1 MARWPTFPGDRAS
14 PAIFPAGIAPR
25 TVISDNICPLIVV
38 FVPANGHARYSPSIP
53 LVRSAKPIVMVIFS
67 RLRSWISRSERWYLT
82 TPDRALDEAYDAAL
96 AIRAI
101 EEQHFQGEKI
111 EVRPGSYSASS
122 VSYFEA
128 ELRRNLKIIRT
139 RLVEFRTSR
148 TTIDITNPS
157 ASLYKTLELND
168 DSYSTPV
175 NGRYLPPAGDRV
187 AITLEKLK
195 FIDEVR
201 QRYETIKQKATPTAL
216 IPVEPAPPTVPLTKA
231 EQRQQ
236 RAAQRNLVERQTQV
250 AANASQIKKNA
261 DLESITDKTGVLPRS
276 ILSTLGRL
284 QRDLDPGA
292 AVEAA
297 QNQRINYAKT
307 FVSVRFVLLLVS
319 LTLLS
324 QLTMRYLVL
333 DSDLPPGKWLATQF
347 AASRSERMFL
357 NEELEDRAFQS
368 MRQFE
373 DRMKFRNML
382 NEATGQKPMS
392 SAEMETALREQAIAI
407 ADRSSSSSA
416 DAVKNWI
423 ADLTGLIVFCL
434 ILINSSREVA
444 ILKSF
449 LNELVYGLSDS
460 AKAFVIILL
469 TDVFVGFHS
478 PHGWEVLLE
487 GVAAHLGLPASRN
500 FIFLF
505 IATFPVILDTI
516 FKYWIFR
523 YLNRVSPSAVAT
535 YKEMNE

>member
-1 MARWPTFPGDRAS
+1 M
-14 PAIFPAGIAPR
+14 
-25 TVISDNICPLIVV
+25 
-38 FVPANGHARYSPSIP
+38 SI
-53 LVRSAKPIVMVIFS
+53 LA
-67 RLRSWISRSERWYLT
+67 RLRSFIQRSERWYLT

-101 EEQHFQGEKI
+101 EEQHFKGEKI
-111 EVRPGSYSASS
+111 EVRAGGYSASS

-128 ELRRNLKIIRT
+128 ELRKNLKIIRM
-139 RLVEFRTSR
+139 RLTEFRASR
-148 TTIDITNPS
+148 TTVDVTNPS
-157 ASLYKTLELND
+157 ASLYQNLELAEDTYTN
-168 DSYSTPV
+168 PV
-175 NGRYLPPAGDRV
+175 NGRYLPPAADRV

-195 FIDEVR
+195 FIDDV
-201 QRYETIKQKATPTAL
+201 QLRYEPQRVRPAKNQL
-216 IPVEPAPPTVPLTKA
+216 IPVEPNPTGLTNTNRQSQLDAPT
-231 EQRQQ
+231 
-236 RAAQRNLVERQTQV
+236 RNLLEKQTRI
-250 AANASQIKKNA
+250 AANASKVKKNA

-276 ILSTLGRL
+276 ILGTLSRL
-284 QRDLDPGA
+284 QRDLNPRS

-297 QNQRINYAKT
+297 QNQRLNYAKT
-307 FVSVRFVLLLVS
+307 FISVRFVLLLVS

-324 QLTMRYLVL
+324 QLSMRYLVL
-333 DSDLPPGKWLATQF
+333 DNQLPIGKWISSQF
-347 AASRSERMFL
+347 GIEKSDKMFL
-357 NEELEDRAFQS
+357 NNELEEKAFREMS
-368 MRQFE
+368 QFE
-373 DRMKFRNML
+373 EKLRFGNLL
-382 NEATGQKPMS
+382 NEAMHREPVSKEEIEVQMRDRVAELAAESRDS
-392 SAEMETALREQAIAI
+392 SAN
-407 ADRSSSSSA
+407 
-416 DAVKNWI
+416 AVKNWI
-423 ADLTGLIVFCL
+423 ADLTGLVVFCL
-434 ILINSSREVA
+434 ILVNSGREVE

-487 GVAAHLGLPASRN
+487 GVSGHLGLPASRN

>member
-1 MARWPTFPGDRAS
+1 MT
-14 PAIFPAGIAPR
+14 
-25 TVISDNICPLIVV
+25 
-38 FVPANGHARYSPSIP
+38 
-53 LVRSAKPIVMVIFS
+53 IFS
-67 RLRSWISRSERWYLT
+67 RLRSFVQRSEQWYLT

-101 EEQHFQGEKI
+101 EEQHFQGQKI

-128 ELRRNLKIIRT
+128 ELRKYLKIMRM
-139 RLVEFRTSR
+139 RLTEFRASR
-148 TTIDITNPS
+148 TTVDVTNPS
-157 ASLYKTLELND
+157 ASLYQNLELAE
-168 DSYSTPV
+168 DSYTTV
-175 NGRYLPPAGDRV
+175 NGRYLPPVADRV

-195 FIDEVR
+195 FIDDV
-201 QRYETIKQKATPTAL
+201 QLRYEPQRVRPPKAAL
-216 IPVEPAPPTVPLTKA
+216 IPVAPNPAVTGLAPTEPAPSQNRL
-231 EQRQQ
+231 
-236 RAAQRNLVERQTQV
+236 ERQTQI
-250 AANASQIKKNA
+250 AAKASKKKSS

-276 ILSTLGRL
+276 ILGTINRL
-284 QRDLDPGA
+284 QRDLNPRS

-297 QNQRINYAKT
+297 QNQRLNYAKT
-307 FVSVRFVLLLVS
+307 FISVRFVLLLIS

-324 QLTMRYLVL
+324 QLSMRYLIL
-333 DSDLPPGKWLATQF
+333 DSQLPPGNWLSAQF
-347 AASRSERMFL
+347 GTTNVEKVFL
-357 NEELEDRAFQS
+357 NNELEERAFQE
-368 MRQFE
+368 MGKFE
-373 DRMKFRNML
+373 EKLRFRNL
-382 NEATGQKPMS
+382 LSEATGKEPLS
-392 SAEMETALREQAIAI
+392 KEEMEVAVR
-407 ADRSSSSSA
+407 DRVAELAKDSSGASA

-434 ILINSSREVA
+434 ILVNSSREVE
-444 ILKSF
+444 ILKAF
-449 LNELVYGLSDS
+449 MNELVYGLSDS

-469 TDVFVGFHS
+469 TDIFVGFHS

-487 GVAAHLGLPASRN
+487 GVSNHLGLPASRN

>member
-1 MARWPTFPGDRAS
+1 MP
-14 PAIFPAGIAPR
+14 
-25 TVISDNICPLIVV
+25 
-38 FVPANGHARYSPSIP
+38 
-53 LVRSAKPIVMVIFS
+53 IFS
-67 RLRSWISRSERWYLT
+67 RLRSFIQRSERWYLT

-101 EEQHFQGEKI
+101 EEQHFKGQKI
-111 EVRPGSYSASS
+111 EVRAGGYSASS

-128 ELRRNLKIIRT
+128 ELRKNLKIMRM
-139 RLVEFRTSR
+139 RLTEFRASR
-148 TTIDITNPS
+148 TTVDVTNPS
-157 ASLYKTLELND
+157 ASLYPNLELAD
-168 DSYSTPV
+168 DSYTAPV
-175 NGRYLPPAGDRV
+175 NGRYLPPVADRV

-195 FIDEVR
+195 FIDDVQLRYEPQRVR
-201 QRYETIKQKATPTAL
+201 QPKTAL
-216 IPVEPAPPTVPLTKA
+216 IPVEPNPLANGLANQPPNPA
-231 EQRQQ
+231 
-236 RAAQRNLVERQTQV
+236 RNQLEKQTQIAV
-250 AANASQIKKNA
+250 KASKKKSS

-276 ILSTLGRL
+276 ILGTLSRL
-284 QRDLDPGA
+284 QRDLNPRS

-297 QNQRINYAKT
+297 ENQRLNYAKT
-307 FVSVRFVLLLVS
+307 FISVRFVLLLVS

-324 QLTMRYLVL
+324 QLSMRYLLL
-333 DSDLPPGKWLATQF
+333 DNHLPPGKWITTQF
-347 AASRSERMFL
+347 AIEKPDKLFL
-357 NEELEDRAFQS
+357 NHELEERAFRE
-368 MRQFE
+368 MGQFE
-373 DRMKFRNML
+373 EKLKFRSML
-382 NEATGQKPMS
+382 NQALGQEPI
-392 SAEMETALREQAIAI
+392 APEEMEAQVR
-407 ADRSSSSSA
+407 DRVAELAAESSNSSA

-423 ADLTGLIVFCL
+423 ADLTGLVVFCL
-434 ILINSSREVA
+434 ILVNSSREVE
-444 ILKSF
+444 ILKAF

-487 GVAAHLGLPASRN
+487 GVSNHLGLPASRN

>member
-1 MARWPTFPGDRAS
+1 MSILARLK
-14 PAIFPAGIAPR
+14 
-25 TVISDNICPLIVV
+25 N
-38 FVPANGHARYSPSIP
+38 
-53 LVRSAKPIVMVIFS
+53 
-67 RLRSWISRSERWYLT
+67 WIQRSERWYLT

-101 EEQHFQGEKI
+101 EEQHFKGEKI
-111 EVRPGSYSASS
+111 EVRAGGYSASS

-128 ELRRNLKIIRT
+128 ELRKNLKIMRM
-139 RLVEFRTSR
+139 RLTEFRASR
-148 TTIDITNPS
+148 TTVDVTNPS
-157 ASLYKTLELND
+157 ASLYQNLELAENT
-168 DSYSTPV
+168 YSNPT
-175 NGRYLPPAGDRV
+175 NGRYLPPAADRV

-195 FIDEVR
+195 FIDDVQLRYEPQRVR
-201 QRYETIKQKATPTAL
+201 QPKNQL
-216 IPVEPAPPTVPLTKA
+216 IPVEPNPATGMTTAANLQNLDTPT
-231 EQRQQ
+231 
-236 RAAQRNLVERQTQV
+236 RNLLEKQTRI
-250 AANASQIKKNA
+250 AANASKVKKNA

-284 QRDLDPGA
+284 QRDLNPRS

-297 QNQRINYAKT
+297 QNQRLNYAKT
-307 FVSVRFVLLLVS
+307 FISVRFVLLLVS

-324 QLTMRYLVL
+324 QLSMRYLVL
-333 DSDLPPGKWLATQF
+333 DQQLPPGKWIASQF
-347 AASRSERMFL
+347 RIEKSDKMFL
-357 NEELEDRAFQS
+357 NNELEEKAFRE
-368 MRQFE
+368 MGQFE
-373 DRMKFRNML
+373 EKLRFRNLL
-382 NEATGQKPMS
+382 NEAIGQEPLSK
-392 SAEMETALREQAIAI
+392 EEIETQMR
-407 ADRSSSSSA
+407 DRVKTLANESQDSSA

-423 ADLTGLIVFCL
+423 ADLTGLVVFCL
-434 ILINSSREVA
+434 ILINSSREVE

-469 TDVFVGFHS
+469 TDIFVGFHS

-487 GVAAHLGLPASRN
+487 GVSGHLGLPASRN

>member
-1 MARWPTFPGDRAS
+1 M
-14 PAIFPAGIAPR
+14 
-25 TVISDNICPLIVV
+25 
-38 FVPANGHARYSPSIP
+38 SI
-53 LVRSAKPIVMVIFS
+53 LA
-67 RLRSWISRSERWYLT
+67 RLRSWIQRSERWYLT

-101 EEQHFQGEKI
+101 EEQHFKGEKI
-111 EVRPGSYSASS
+111 EVRAGGYSASA

-128 ELRRNLKIIRT
+128 ELRKNLKIMRM
-139 RLVEFRTSR
+139 RLTEFRASR
-148 TTIDITNPS
+148 TTVDVTNPS
-157 ASLYKTLELND
+157 ASLYQNLELVENT
-168 DSYSTPV
+168 YTNPT
-175 NGRYLPPAGDRV
+175 NGRYLPPAADRV

-195 FIDEVR
+195 FIDDVQLRYEPQRVR
-201 QRYETIKQKATPTAL
+201 QPKNQL
-216 IPVEPAPPTVPLTKA
+216 IPVEPNPAAGLTAANLQNLDTPT
-231 EQRQQ
+231 
-236 RAAQRNLVERQTQV
+236 RNLLEKQTRI
-250 AANASQIKKNA
+250 AANASKVKKNA

-276 ILSTLGRL
+276 ILSTLSRL
-284 QRDLDPGA
+284 QRDLNPRS

-297 QNQRINYAKT
+297 QNQRVNYAKT
-307 FVSVRFVLLLVS
+307 FISVRFVLLLVS

-324 QLTMRYLVL
+324 QLSIRYLVL
-333 DSDLPPGKWLATQF
+333 DQQLPPGKWIASQF
-347 AASRSERMFL
+347 GIEHSDKMFL
-357 NEELEDRAFQS
+357 NNELEEKAFRE
-368 MRQFE
+368 MGQFE
-373 DRMKFRNML
+373 EKLRFRNLL
-382 NEATGQKPMS
+382 NEATGKEAVS
-392 SAEMETALREQAIAI
+392 KEEMEAQLRDQVKTLAAASQE
-407 ADRSSSSSA
+407 SSA

-423 ADLTGLIVFCL
+423 ADLTGLVVFCV

-460 AKAFVIILL
+460 AKAFIIILL
-469 TDVFVGFHS
+469 TDIFVGFHS

-487 GVAAHLGLPASRN
+487 GVSNHLGLPASRN